1 MAMILLRTT
10 LRLKVM
16 RGKCEMNWAS
26 EEKAAPG
33 SSFQRYPLEGAA
45 LQYSMQE
52 QTVQC
57 TSYTWQC
64 DMEHYF
70 LE

>member
-1 MAMILLRTT
+1 M
-10 LRLKVM
+10 M
-16 RGKCEMNWAS
+16 RGKCEMNLAP
-26 EEKAAPG
+26 EEEVAPC
-33 SSFQRYPLEGAA
+33 SSFQRQPLEGAA

-57 TSYTWQC
+57 ASYTWQC
-64 DMEHYF
+64 DMELYF